1 MLPYLSPSQTWGETT
16 GGNAGQ
22 HGEAAAMINLA
33 LHATTHIFE
42 AAQELLEAW
51 CNFLGFLLG
60 KFKTVPGCSFWLF
73 RFFFGVCVGRLKSVK
88 LLYAGGSSRVQSPLP
103 TKTLWYPW

>member
-1 MLPYLSPSQTWGETT
+1 MSSNVRKVDESLVEGLEHVMNEVRGAALPEPFANMGGNQ

-51 CNFLGFLLG
+51 CNFLGFLLC

-73 RFFFGVCVGRLKSVK
+73 RFFLVCVWAV
-88 LLYAGGSSRVQSPLP
+88 
-103 TKTLWYPW
+103 